1 MAKPKRN
8 RKLDENKTTSELPD
22 FYRSHAGNPYQ
33 DRLSN
38 SVNDFERQLYK
49 KVDSVR
55 VVAKRNFDS
64 VSPFFGNNI
73 YNFLITHRH
82 GLGYRPLV
90 RGTYVIR
97 EVEDWDFSSTFPVG
111 TRGQVPEY
119 RNVAGWNVSITELND
134 NEVTVKVVVNQ
145 DIELGVLKIEM
156 KLDFL
161 SLENV

>member
-1 MAKPKRN
+1 VAKPRRD
-8 RKLDENKTTSELPD
+8 RKLNNETDRHDLPV
-22 FYRSHAGNPYQ
+22 FYTSHAGNPYQ

-38 SVNDFERQLYK
+38 SVTNYQRQLYK
-49 KVDSVR
+49 KVASAR

-97 EVEDWDFSSTFPVG
+97 EAEDWDYSSTFPVG
-111 TRGQVPEY
+111 TRGQIPEY
-119 RNVAGWNVSITELND
+119 RNVAGWNVSIVGLND
-134 NEVTVKVVVNQ
+134 NEVTVKFVVNQ
-145 DIELGVLKIEM
+145 DVELGVLKVEI

-161 SLENV
+161 ALSNV